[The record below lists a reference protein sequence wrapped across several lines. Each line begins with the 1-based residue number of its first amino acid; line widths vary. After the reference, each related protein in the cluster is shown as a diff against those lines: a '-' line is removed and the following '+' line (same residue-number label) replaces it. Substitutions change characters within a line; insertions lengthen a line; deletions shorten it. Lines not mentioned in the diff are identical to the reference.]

1 MVRRFGNNLLKMAL
15 PPEATSFSR
24 RQSPPLDFSSLAS
37 RLSPFVSRLSPLGS
51 RLSPLASRLLKQSA
65 VTVDFKLNIRKRLS
79 LNQGII
85 SQIAYFARFKIDFNF
100 ISGFKI

>member
-37 RLSPFVSRLSPLGS
+37 RLSPFVSRLSPLVS
-51 RLSPLASRLLKQSA
+51 RLSPLVSRLSSLASRLSPLK
-65 VTVDFKLNIRKRLS
+65 TVRRY
-79 LNQGII
+79 G
-85 SQIAYFARFKIDFNF
+85 RFQVEHQK
-100 ISGFKI
+100 KAQP